1 VNPLTNDNKK
11 KNVFD
16 STAAASPP
24 KPKTEKNPYKVV
36 AQKQPAFVTA
46 LMPVPPRPLMEPRPP
61 KSLINQNILEAL
73 ADDPDPAATLSGI
86 RKLLVGPTRN
96 LHDAMFEELVTILEE
111 SDHDVQ
117 RQLGSLETRWT
128 SIAMVSEN
136 LQAEAETIRTHT
148 EKLSD
153 YVAAEFARIES
164 ATQVKLSELFMA
176 IDAKI
181 EKLAAKFEEEIK
193 QLAERSARPV
203 VETVQPQAAVA
214 EDTKP
219 AGLPHVSLA
228 ERLRALRES

>member
-16 STAAASPP
+16 SAAASVAKP
-24 KPKTEKNPYKVV
+24 KPDKNPYKVV
-36 AQKQPAFVTA
+36 ARKQPEFVTA
-46 LMPVPPRPLMEPRPP
+46 LMPLPPRQVMEPRPP

-128 SIAMVSEN
+128 SIAAVSEN
-136 LQAEAETIRTHT
+136 LQAESETIRTHT

-153 YVAAEFARIES
+153 YVAAELARIEN
-164 ATQVKLSELFMA
+164 AHQIKLSEMFMA
-176 IDAKI
+176 IDSKI
-181 EKLAAKFEEEIK
+181 EKLASKFEEEIK
-193 QLAERSARPV
+193 QLTVKAEAPSVAAPI
-203 VETVQPQAAVA
+203 VEA
-214 EDTKP
+214 EEAPKP
-219 AGLPHVSLA
+219 ATLPHVSLA
-228 ERLRALRES
+228 DRLRALRES